1 MQRSVLVFVG
11 GLLGASLRHSINV
24 MCARCIGVSFPWDT
38 FIISITGSMVMGL
51 IAGLALIRYLA

>member
-1 MQRSVLVFVG
+1 MQSYVLVFVG
-11 GLLGASLRHSINV
+11 GGLGASLRHFINV
-24 MCARCIGVSFPWDT
+24 VCARCIGVSFPWDT